1 MLHAEAHKALAPS
14 VLDWKLAFM
23 IIRTL
28 QADGRD
34 GGGVDPEATGSAG
47 VQFRCKCL
55 IRKGLRMSFG
65 AVNIRTVSHEWF
77 L

>member
-1 MLHAEAHKALAPS
+1 MS
-14 VLDWKLAFM
+14 
-23 IIRTL
+23 IRTL
-28 QADGRD
+28 QTDGRD
-34 GGGVDPEATGSAG
+34 GGGVDPEAVGAAS